1 MPLAPWLVAAV
12 ITSSVTAD
20 APAARAGQEADQSVK
35 VTVSPWPCRLMPVSS
50 LRSVIVKGMER
61 SETLRR
67 QCDELAAAHAVVDL
81 KWDTAPDSQSHARTS
96 MGRHGGVIAASVKL
110 PPLGDT
116 IVLLAHEL
124 QHVIEQTRGLDL
136 AAEAKRPGSGVWQ
149 AFGGYETQAA
159 VDVSR
164 AVEQELRETRHSRK

>member
-12 ITSSVTAD
+12 VFSSTIAD
-20 APAARAGQEADQSVK
+20 APADIAGQKAGKPVR
-35 VTVSPWPCRLMPVSS
+35 VSAWPCRLIPVDS
-50 LRSVIVKGMER
+50 LRSVIETGMER
-61 SETLRR
+61 SATLRR
-67 QCDELAAAHAVVDL
+67 QCDELAAAGAVVAL
-81 KWDTAPDSQSHARTS
+81 EWDTARDSQSHAGAGMRVDGAVVTA
-96 MGRHGGVIAASVKL
+96 RVKL

-124 QHVIEQTRGLDL
+124 QHVIEQTRGLDVV
-136 AAEAKRPGSGVWQ
+136 AEAGRPGSGVWR

-164 AVEQELRETRHSRK
+164 QVTQELREKRPSRRK